1 MAKLLSLQE
10 RILLGLSILGDTFED
25 VATVGGLAGFAYKT
39 VYGFVPRRYQ
49 KSYFVQTLS
58 RKLKTGEMKKVIRN
72 GKVYLSLTR
81 RGQKKVE
88 RLFPYQRLQN
98 EASPPMEGRSFLGR
112 FGFVLASFIPALG
125 RAGYSEA
132 QNKKWSGE
140 WLIVVFDIPE
150 KQKRNRDVLR
160 NKLYELGFGKL
171 QRSVFISPFDVY
183 EDLVELLESWGLSRQ
198 ALLIETKKLWIEDE
212 KEMVDRIWK
221 VSKINKA
228 YENLIEQA
236 EEEKVDIKK
245 WIDNYFEVLLSD
257 PFLPHQLLPD
267 NWGGDEARRVFKRLI
282 KKID

>member
-88 RLFPYQRLQN
+88 RLFPYQRL
-98 EASPPMEGRSFLGR
+98 
-112 FGFVLASFIPALG
+112 
-125 RAGYSEA
+125 